1 MRLLSLDFDGVLHP
15 TMQAD
20 TVVRTIHFGWLPLL
34 VGVLAPHPDVCVL
47 VHSTW
52 RTQYDV
58 DELRLLLGTLGE
70 RVVGAAPPGPRY
82 QSVLEWLRQHPEV
95 TSYRMLDDEAEDFGS
110 PPPAELIL
118 CEPSSGVSAPPV
130 LDALRAW
137 LDPDGGPD
145 AQT

>member
-20 TVVRTIHFGWLPLL
+20 TVVHTAHFGWLPPL
-34 VGVLAPHPDVCVL
+34 VRLLAPHPDVRVL

-52 RTQYDV
+52 RSTHDE
-58 DELRLLLGTLGE
+58 DELRLLLGALGE

-82 QSVLEWLRQHPEV
+82 QSVLEWLRLHPEV
-95 TSYRMLDDEAEDFGS
+95 SSFRILDDEAADFGS

-118 CEPSSGVSAPPV
+118 CEPTTGVSAPAV
-130 LDALRAW
+130 LAALREW
-137 LDPDGGPD
+137 LDSDGGSN
-145 AQT
+145 AQA